1 MQRPVE
7 RQCLMAFGDARY
19 RSHHER
25 RTLSNG
31 MPAWL
36 TMPLGSLFGAV
47 GLLIRHAVPLA
58 QASSLVQVPARRG
71 GKLLP
76 GGRGI
81 PFGPNRPLDGCGD
94 DELVP
99 FGENLAKL
107 AGRLQL
113 AVALKQGAEINASLD
128 QKLDDLALLETVGT
142 VQKVRKHRI
151 LNSLARDS
159 QPRIESVLK
168 SDTDSRQC
176 PIKSF
181 GSFSTGFCTGH
192 HGMRGGC

>member
-1 MQRPVE
+1 MTAR
-7 RQCLMAFGDARY
+7 RCLMSAPL
-19 RSHHER
+19 R
-25 RTLSNG
+25 RLIG
-31 MPAWL
+31 I
-36 TMPLGSLFGAV
+36 V
-47 GLLIRHAVPLA
+47 GLLIWLASPHA
-58 QASSLVQVPARRG
+58 QAVCPVLMPAVRG
-71 GKLLP
+71 RQPLP
-76 GGRGI
+76 GGRWI
-81 PFGPNRPLDGCGD
+81 PIGPNRSLDGCGD

-159 QPRIESVLK
+159 QPRIVSVLN
-168 SDTDSRQC
+168 SDIDSGQC
-176 PIKSF
+176 PIESL
-181 GSFSTGFCTGH
+181 GSFATGFCTGH